1 MFKHTTMATWT
12 IDPSHSEIGFV
23 ARHLVITKVRG
34 HFGEYSGSVTSS
46 DEALNDLNI
55 SFEANI
61 ASISTKNADR
71 DNHLKSADFFDA
83 ENHPKLVFASK
94 SVQRNGQDLSVDGI
108 MTIRGVEK
116 AVSLNVEVGG
126 IAKDPW
132 GSTKAG
138 LSFSGTIN
146 RKDFGLAF
154 HVLNEAGDLLVSDE
168 IKLEGEVQLKLE
180 A

>member
-1 MFKHTTMATWT
+1 MATWT
-12 IDPSHSEIGFV
+12 IDPTHSEIGFV

-34 HFGEYSGSVTSS
+34 HFAEYRGSVSSS
-46 DEALNDLNI
+46 DDQLNDLAI
-55 SFEANI
+55 SFEAEV
-61 ASISTKNADR
+61 ASISTKNTDR

-83 ENHPKLVFASK
+83 ANHPKLTFVSK
-94 SVQRNGQDLSVDGI
+94 AVVRQGNDLNVEGS

-116 AVSLNVEVGG
+116 PVSLHIEVGG

-132 GSTKAG
+132 GNTKAG
-138 LSFSGTIN
+138 LSFSGSIN

>member
-1 MFKHTTMATWT
+1 MATWT
-12 IDPSHSEIGFV
+12 IDPSHSEVGFV

-94 SVQRNGQDLSVDGI
+94 SVQRNGQDLSEVGI
-108 MTIRGVEK
+108 ITIRGVEK
-116 AVSLNVEVGG
+116 AVSLNVEVGR

>member
-1 MFKHTTMATWT
+1 MANWT
-12 IDPSHSEIGFV
+12 IDPSHSEIGFA

-46 DEALNDLNI
+46 DEA
-55 SFEANI
+55 
-61 ASISTKNADR
+61 
-71 DNHLKSADFFDA
+71 SADFFDA
-83 ENHPKLVFASK
+83 ENHPKLAFVSK
-94 SVQRNGQDLSVDGI
+94 SVRRNGSDLAVDGT

-116 AVSLNVEVGG
+116 PVSLHVEVGG

-132 GSTKAG
+132 GNTKAG
-138 LSFSGTIN
+138 LSFTGKLN

-168 IKLEGEVQLKLE
+168 IQLEGEVQLKLE

>member
-1 MFKHTTMATWT
+1 MATWT

-34 HFGEYSGSVTSS
+34 HFAEYQGSVSSS
-46 DEALNDLNI
+46 DEQLNDLAI
-55 SFEANI
+55 SFEANV

-83 ENHPKLVFASK
+83 ENHPTLTFVSTSGKRQGSSLEVAGLMS
-94 SVQRNGQDLSVDGI
+94 I
-108 MTIRGVEK
+108 HGVEK
-116 AVSLNVEVGG
+116 PVVLNVEVGG
-126 IAKDPW
+126 VAKDPW
-132 GSTKAG
+132 GNTKAG
-138 LSFSGTIN
+138 LSFSGSIN

-168 IKLEGEVQLKLE
+168 IKLEGDVQLKLE

>member
-1 MFKHTTMATWT
+1 MATWT
-12 IDPSHSEIGFV
+12 IDPSHSEVGFV

-94 SVQRNGQDLSVDGI
+94 SVQRNGQDLSEVGI
-108 MTIRGVEK
+108 ITIRGVEK

>member
-1 MFKHTTMATWT
+1 MATWT
-12 IDPSHSEIGFV
+12 IDPTHSEIGFV

-34 HFGEYSGSVTSS
+34 HFGEYSGSVSSS
-46 DEALNDLNI
+46 DEHLNDLAI
-55 SFEANI
+55 SFEAEVG
-61 ASISTKNADR
+61 SISTKNADR
-71 DNHLKSADFFDA
+71 DNHLKSPDFFDA
-83 ENHPKLVFASK
+83 ENHPKIAFVSH
-94 SVQRNGQDLSVDGI
+94 SVEQNGGDLKVHGA

-116 AVSLNVEVGG
+116 PVALHVEVGG
-126 IAKDPW
+126 VAKDPW
-132 GSTKAG
+132 GNTKAG
-138 LSFSGTIN
+138 LSFSGSIN

>member
-1 MFKHTTMATWT
+1 MATWT
-12 IDPSHSEIGFV
+12 IDPTHSEIGFV

-34 HFGEYSGSVTSS
+34 HFAEYQGIVSSS
-46 DEALNDLNI
+46 DEHLNDLAI
-55 SFEANI
+55 SFEANV
-61 ASISTKNADR
+61 ASISTKNSDR

-83 ENHPKLVFASK
+83 DNHPKLTFVSTSAKRHGNALEVSGLM
-94 SVQRNGQDLSVDGI
+94 S
-108 MTIRGVEK
+108 IRGVEK
-116 AVSLNVEVGG
+116 PVSLNVEVGG
-126 IAKDPW
+126 VAKDPW
-132 GSTKAG
+132 GNTKAG
-138 LSFSGTIN
+138 LSFAGSIN

>member
-1 MFKHTTMATWT
+1 MATWT
-12 IDPSHSEIGFV
+12 IDPSHSEIGFA

-34 HFGEYSGSVTSS
+34 HFGEYAGNVTSS
-46 DEALNDLNI
+46 DEALNDLSI
-55 SFEANI
+55 SFEANV

-71 DNHLKSADFFDA
+71 DNH
-83 ENHPKLVFASK
+83 PKLAFVSK
-94 SVQRNGQDLSVDGI
+94 GVRRNGNDLEVDGA

-116 AVSLNVEVGG
+116 PVSLKVEVGG

-132 GSTKAG
+132 GNTKAG
-138 LSFSGTIN
+138 LSFSGKLN

-168 IKLEGEVQLKLE
+168 IQLEGEVQLKLE

>member
-1 MFKHTTMATWT
+1 MANWT
-12 IDPSHSEIGFV
+12 IDPTHSEIGFV

-34 HFGEYSGSVTSS
+34 HFTEYKGSVTSS
-46 DEALNDLNI
+46 DEQLNDLAI
-55 SFEANI
+55 SFEAEV

-71 DNHLKSADFFDA
+71 DNHLKSPDFFDA
-83 ENHPKLVFASK
+83 ESHPKLTFVSSTVARQGNELNVS
-94 SVQRNGQDLSVDGI
+94 GI
-108 MTIRGVEK
+108 MAIRGVEK
-116 AVSLNVEVGG
+116 PVSLKVEVGG

-132 GSTKAG
+132 GNTKAG
-138 LSFSGTIN
+138 LSFSGSIN

-180 A
+180 S

>member
-1 MFKHTTMATWT
+1 MATWT
-12 IDPSHSEIGFV
+12 IDPTHSEIGFV

-34 HFGEYSGSVTSS
+34 HFADYSGSVTSS
-46 DEALNDLNI
+46 DEQLNDLAI
-55 SFEANI
+55 SFEAEVS
-61 ASISTKNADR
+61 SISTKNADR
-71 DNHLKSADFFDA
+71 DNHLKSPDFFDA
-83 ENHPKLVFASK
+83 ENHPKLTFAST
-94 SVQRNGQDLSVDGI
+94 SVTRQGSDLKVDGT

-116 AVSLNVEVGG
+116 PVSLNVEVGG

-132 GSTKAG
+132 GNTKAG
-138 LSFSGTIN
+138 LSFSGSIN

>member
-1 MFKHTTMATWT
+1 MATWNLYPAHT
-12 IDPSHSEIGFV
+12 EIGFK
-23 ARHLVITKVRG
+23 ARHLMITNVSGR
-34 HFGEYSGSVTSS
+34 FAQIDGSVVAESEDFS
-46 DEALNDLNI
+46 DAQF
-55 SFEANI
+55 SFEADV
-61 ASISTKNADR
+61 ASVDTKNADR

-83 ENHPKLVFASK
+83 ENHPKLAFVSK
-94 SVQRNGQDLSVDGI
+94 SVRRNGSDLAVDGT

-116 AVSLNVEVGG
+116 PVSLHVEVGG

-132 GSTKAG
+132 GNTKAG
-138 LSFSGTIN
+138 LSFSGKLN

-168 IKLEGEVQLKLE
+168 IQLEGEVQLKLE

>member
-1 MFKHTTMATWT
+1 MVTWT

-55 SFEANI
+55 SFEAKI

-126 IAKDPW
+126 IDKDPW
-132 GSTKAG
+132 VNTKAG
-138 LSFSGTIN
+138 LSFSGNIN